1 MKLKDQIS
9 FLWKLRKVSNAV
21 EKITVQNPNFSW
33 SLAIRKGL
41 ITFGWAALG
50 YIATEFSSEVVLAA
64 AMGDGLPMSVK
75 VPLASLLAGVFKT
88 VANYAKNRR
97 MNVPPSGTGGG
108 PVGLLRFPD
117 EGGPIEGQERTGT
130 FSAEHYERFNK
141 GLQGIAKRAAT
152 LMLCFLT
159 LPVFA
164 QEPAPTPRV
173 TISYD
178 GCNTMSCDDRGFCS
192 TTLLACSTTPN
203 LGGPFILQDGN
214 IGLIQT
220 SPAEPVEEKTD
231 FLSYL
236 KSHASIVSG
245 IARANGQQ
253 TEFVALSINDDF
265 EIKPKLRGL
274 VGLST
279 FGRQRVSEDGS
290 AAPTDLPFSLEDLAL
305 YSSGEAIAGLYY
317 EWTPRVAFE
326 CRGGL
331 TFEMA
336 GLTGKKGDPVDGSK
350 FLGAC
355 GVRLTGEPGR
365 LSVLGGHYGTVEQGA
380 KIWFL
385 PSLIVSGEFR
395 MPKDSAFVV
404 EIRAGRDRVTQTA
417 VTYSAFSIR
426 KGF

>member
-21 EKITVQNPNFSW
+21 EKITVENPNFSW

-75 VPLASLLAGVFKT
+75 LPLASLLAGVFKT

-97 MNVPPSGTGGG
+97 MNVPPSGTGGA

-164 QEPAPTPRV
+164 QEPAPT
-173 TISYD
+173 
-178 GCNTMSCDDRGFCS
+178 
-192 TTLLACSTTPN
+192 
-203 LGGPFILQDGN
+203 
-214 IGLIQT
+214 
-220 SPAEPVEEKTD
+220 D

-290 AAPTDLPFSLEDLAL
+290 AVPTDLPFSLEDLAL

-336 GLTGKKGDPVDGSK
+336 GLTGKQGDPVDGSK